1 MNRTFF
7 PSPPTVGIELEWQLV
22 DTTTLDL
29 RDGVVPLVEL
39 VGAEPFVKPELLQTA
54 VETITPPGESTGAL
68 RPALLELVGRLVDAA
83 APLGMT
89 LVGAG
94 LHPFCEREIPV
105 TPLPRYVA
113 MERSYG
119 YLAHAHVTYSLQ
131 THVGMPSGD
140 VAVRVARDLRPFLP
154 VLLALSASSPF
165 FEGHP
170 TTFGSFRQRVLAA
183 SRSYGTPPRFD
194 DWAEFLQFLDT
205 VERALVFGSYRDMH
219 WDVRI
224 RPDFGTIEVRIM
236 DAQPTI
242 DGSLALSALVHSL
255 LVHLI
260 STKPADPGCLEVLP
274 WWIEKENAYRA
285 SHEGLDALLVCNTE
299 GTVRPLRDV
308 AEGLFDLVAPTAH
321 ALGEDDELA
330 RARALLEAGPSYLH
344 QLEVVRRTGSL
355 RAVVRDLANELLSEI
370 RRPAIDEPEDA
381 YVEDASG
388 ASTRLAA
395 T

>member
-7 PSPPTVGIELEWQLV
+7 SSPPTVGVELEWQLV

-39 VGAEPFVKPELLQTA
+39 LGAEPSVKPELLQTA
-54 VETITPPGESTGAL
+54 VETTTRPGESTGAL
-68 RPALLELVGRLVDAA
+68 RPALFELVGRLVDAA
-83 APLGMT
+83 GPLGMT

-113 MERSYG
+113 MERSCG
-119 YLAHAHVTYSLQ
+119 YLVHAHVAYSLQ

-165 FEGHP
+165 FQGHR

-194 DWAEFLQFLDT
+194 DWDDFLRFLDT

-224 RPDFGTIEVRIM
+224 RPDFGTVEVRIM

-242 DGSLALSALVHSL
+242 DGSLALAAVVHSL
-255 LVHLI
+255 LVHLA
-260 STKPADPGCLEVLP
+260 STKPSVVDCLEVLP

-285 SHEGLDALLVCNTE
+285 SHEGLEASLVCNMQ

-308 AEGLFDLVAPTAH
+308 AEDLFELVAPTAR
-321 ALGEDDELA
+321 ALGEHDELA
-330 RARALLEAGPSYLH
+330 RARALLDAGPAYLR
-344 QLEVVRRTGSL
+344 QLGVLRRTGSL

-370 RRPAIDEPEDA
+370 GRPALDEPEDA

-395 T
+395 I